1 MFAKNNRDK
10 LYNLLPNSSIA
21 IIPASSKALRN
32 GDQFYFPFRQN
43 SDFYYLT
50 GIKEPDNLLVI
61 YKNNNGDTKSLLFL
75 YEASE
80 KEKIYDGYFLSPQ
93 EALNISGVDYVYKLT
108 DFKKEFLEDL
118 FEVSNEIFFCDNG
131 AIVTGELKSITDTIK
146 EKDFTPLKDLMTK
159 IRLIKSDEEIKRIKK
174 AIDIT
179 YEAFDLAI
187 SLIKNKAGEREI
199 YAQLTAF
206 YLSKEKS
213 GIAFDPIVAAGKNAI
228 ILHYTKLL
236 STPSDN
242 DMVLIDTGAEY
253 DMYAG
258 DITRVFPVSGK
269 FSDKQRLVY
278 EEVLQIQRT
287 LIQEIKPGTS
297 IKELNE
303 KTLQLTGEAL
313 VRIGLLKKEE
323 ATNETAIK
331 KYYPHGLSHF
341 MGLDVHDVGSKETI
355 LQPGM
360 VLTCE
365 PGLYIPEWETGI
377 RLEDDILVTS
387 TGNENLSAHIPIYP
401 EEVEKWMNI
410 Q

>member
-32 GDQFYFPFRQN
+32 GDQYYFPFRQN
-43 SDFYYLT
+43 SDFYYFT
-50 GIKEPDNLLVI
+50 CIKEPDNLIVI

-75 YEASE
+75 YEPSE

-108 DFKKEFLEDL
+108 DFKKGFLEDL

-131 AIVTGELKSITDTIK
+131 AIVTGELKIITDTIK

-236 STPSDN
+236 STPRDN

-313 VRIGLLKKEE
+313 VKLGLLKKEE
-323 ATNETAIK
+323 VTNETAIK

-365 PGLYIPEWETGI
+365 PGLYIPEWEIGI

-387 TGNENLSAHIPIYP
+387 NGNENLSAHIPIYP
-401 EEVEKWMNI
+401 EEVEKWMNV